1 MKLMHLGDLHIGRR
15 IGEFDL
21 IEDQHYILHEI
32 LKIADEEKPDG
43 VLIAGDVYDKSLPSV
58 EAVELF
64 DEFLTGLAARGLPVY
79 MISGNHDSPE
89 RLGFGS
95 KILSRNNIH
104 IAGVFEGSLQ
114 KESAEDEYGPVN
126 IWLLPYLKPA
136 LVRPYFKET
145 VIESYD
151 DAVRAVVNA
160 AKVDKFARNVL
171 VAHQFV
177 TFMGREPERSESES
191 ISVGGLD
198 NVDTSAFDPFDYVAL
213 GHLHGPQRVGRDSIR
228 YCGSPL
234 KYSFSEA
241 RQHKSVTIV
250 ELRAEG
256 EVEIRAIPLTALRD
270 MRQIRGPIDAVI
282 EAAQNDEHKQ
292 DYIHATLTD
301 EDELFDALGR
311 LRAVYPN
318 LMELDFENT
327 RTTAAPSKTA
337 AGGDV
342 ARKNPMTLFEEF
354 YENQNGMELT
364 EEEWKIMLELFE
376 QAGGTGE

>member
-43 VLIAGDVYDKSLPSV
+43 VLIAGDVYDKSLPNV
-58 EAVELF
+58 DAVELF
-64 DEFLTGLAARGLPVY
+64 DEFLTGLASRGLPVY

-151 DAVRAVVNA
+151 DALRAVVNA
-160 AKVDKFARNVL
+160 AKVDQSARNIL

-191 ISVGGLD
+191 LSVGGLD

-241 RQHKSVTIV
+241 QQHKSVTIV
-250 ELRAEG
+250 ELRAKG

-301 EDELFDALGR
+301 EGELFDALGR

-342 ARKNPMTLFEEF
+342 ARKSPMTLFEEF

-364 EEEWKIMLELFE
+364 EEERKIMLGLFE